1 MRLSV
6 NPNDKTPIYRQ
17 LYDQIAAE
25 VLSGLLKPGEPL
37 PPIRTVS
44 KELGVSM
51 ITVRSAWDALE
62 RDGFLVTR
70 TGSGCFVA
78 PISEARRQSK
88 VNEKLLE
95 SIDETISAAKSLGI
109 SEDELCQ
116 MIAERYHSQR

>member
-25 VLSGLLKPGEPL
+25 VLSGLLKPGDPL

-44 KELGVSM
+44 RELGVSM

-78 PISEARRQSK
+78 PISETIRQNK
-88 VNEKLLE
+88 VNEKLSA
-95 SIDETISAAKSLGI
+95 SIDETVSAAKALGI
-109 SEDELCQ
+109 SDSELCQ
-116 MIAERYHSQR
+116 MIKERYRS

>member
-17 LYDQIAAE
+17 LYDQIASD
-25 VLSGLLKPGEPL
+25 VLSGALPSGTPL

-51 ITVRSAWDALE
+51 ITVRNAWDALV
-62 RDGFLVTR
+62 RDGYLVSR

-78 PISEARRQSK
+78 PLSETHRQSK
-88 VNEKLLE
+88 VSERL
-95 SIDETISAAKSLGI
+95 SAAIDETVAQAKALGMEKEALLALL
-109 SEDELCQ
+109 SE
-116 MIAERYHSQR
+116 RF

>member
-17 LYDQIAAE
+17 LYEQIASD
-25 VLSGLLKPGEPL
+25 VLSGKLSPGTPL

-51 ITVRSAWDALE
+51 ITVRSAWEMLE

-78 PISEARRQSK
+78 QLNEAHRQTR
-88 VNEKLLE
+88 V
-95 SIDETISAAKSLGI
+95 DERLSAAVDALIADAKALGV
-109 SEDELCQ
+109 EEETLHA
-116 MIAERYHSQR
+116 MIEERYR

>member
-17 LYDQIAAE
+17 LYEQIASEA
-25 VLSGLLKPGEPL
+25 LSGALPAGTPL

-51 ITVRSAWDALE
+51 ITVRSAWEMLE
-62 RDGFLVTR
+62 RDGFLLTR

-78 PISEARRQSK
+78 PISEMHRQT
-88 VNEKLLE
+88 KL
-95 SIDETISAAKSLGI
+95 DERLSASVDALISDAKALGADKETLL
-109 SEDELCQ
+109 S
-116 MIAERYHSQR
+116 MIEERF